1 LQRTRQGR
9 PRKIRGHRRSR
20 FQYARNVFGFV
31 FIGVLVIAVL
41 LVVVSQS
48 RWAGNKGCAYNKHNP
63 RPRGVGM
70 PKIVDEIYQPSV
82 EHVI

>member
-1 LQRTRQGR
+1 
-9 PRKIRGHRRSR
+9 
-20 FQYARNVFGFV
+20 VFGFV